1 MGRKKNPDTF
11 DKWVRDGVWPKVR
24 DLIKKLKQNGFT
36 NKYIC
41 ERLGI
46 TEATFIGL
54 YNNHAEIREVFYEF
68 LESAVPEAM
77 SELKKHAFGYY
88 VEEED
93 KEISSKNE
101 SKGQKGGKHKRWIPG
116 NYRALVHYMTIMFG
130 PEYMENYYALEY
142 MKKAKEDAKE
152 NWLDGNQNR
161 V

>member
-54 YNNHAEIREVFYEF
+54 YNNHVEIREVFYEF
-68 LESAVPEAM
+68 LQNTGLSKVAVIKRSIPYKLM
-77 SELKKHAFGYY
+77 PTLR
-88 VEEED
+88 D
-93 KEISSKNE
+93 KTTGKFTKLDNPNCNKVYPNE
-101 SKGQKGGKHKRWIPG
+101 YIIIMQK
-116 NYRALVHYMTIMFG
+116 
-130 PEYMENYYALEY
+130 
-142 MKKAKEDAKE
+142 
-152 NWLDGNQNR
+152 
-161 V
+161 